1 MAALTLGSLEEG
13 VLRASHLSGN
23 DELGAGSLNDLALVV
38 GVLETGEDPAI
49 HLVDDAVDHGGA
61 IVDRREGDRTTR
73 NLIEVGANRVD
84 VDPVDLLNSLN
95 RAVGYLTDQA
105 KVNDVSNRD
114 TVVESRER
122 KPETANLGVARPAR
136 DARDLY
142 LGHVTHIL
150 MDLPDPV
157 VLTRSRGV
165 DGQSVAEVDGVD
177 VSSSGARPPMRRAAA
192 AAAAPMDLE
201 CAM

>member
-1 MAALTLGSLEEG
+1 
-13 VLRASHLSGN
+13 
-23 DELGAGSLNDLALVV
+23 
-38 GVLETGEDPAI
+38 
-49 HLVDDAVDHGGA
+49 
-61 IVDRREGDRTTR
+61 
-73 NLIEVGANRVD
+73 
-84 VDPVDLLNSLN
+84 
-95 RAVGYLTDQA
+95 
-105 KVNDVSNRD
+105 
-114 TVVESRER
+114 
-122 KPETANLGVARPAR
+122 
-136 DARDLY
+136 RDLY